1 MTDLEA
7 LLSHDL
13 DSFLKGRELVDAPRD
28 RFSEIDKVAWRKSR
42 ADMAVAS
49 AFKALQM
56 SNHYRAKA
64 IATQIAAD
72 KTSDQ
77 ASERFKIE
85 RARADAAEA
94 KLADIMERMKE

>member
-28 RFSEIDKVAWRKSR
+28 RFSEIDKVAWWKSR

-49 AFKALQM
+49 AAKALKM
-56 SNHYRAKA
+56 GNFYRTKA
-64 IATQIAAD
+64 IETQIAAD
-72 KTSDQ
+72 KAAVL
-77 ASERFKIE
+77 ASERFKAE

-94 KLADIMERMKE
+94 KLAEIMERMKE